1 MARLPMSALLHAV
14 DTDRAKIGW
23 GIPKAAFGWQM
34 LEAVKGMLLL
44 LLFETVAL
52 RLLEWLSEAVARI
65 IG

>member
-1 MARLPMSALLHAV
+1 MGALLPAV
-14 DTDRAKIGW
+14 NADRAKIGW

-52 RLLEWLSEAVARI
+52 RLLEWLSEAVARVI
-65 IG
+65 